1 MTALATARS
10 TFAAR
15 HVRLLAVTVVIALG
29 LSAGALPAN
38 ATVASAPSATTVSMA
53 AKVAKFTRAPIPV
66 ISGTREVGKVL
77 TAKTGVWAPNPVSF
91 SYQWK
96 RAGVAIAGATRSS
109 YVVRPG
115 DVGKAIAVTVTAK
128 RTKYISTTRQSASTG
143 KVLGLAY
150 KNCTALT
157 VAYPHGVAKD
167 GVKFNL
173 ANGKPRAFKGPTFHS
188 TALYTLNKKS
198 DRDRDGIACE
208 R

>member
-1 MTALATARS
+1 MASVS
-10 TFAAR
+10 T
-15 HVRLLAVTVVIALG
+15 
-29 LSAGALPAN
+29 
-38 ATVASAPSATTVSMA
+38 A
-53 AKVAKFTRAPIPV
+53 AKAAKFTRAPVPV
-66 ISGTREVGKVL
+66 VAGTVTVGKKL
-77 TAKTGVWAPNPVSF
+77 TAKTGVWAPTPTAF

-96 RAGVAIAGATRSS
+96 RAGVAISGATRST
-109 YVVRPG
+109 YFVRPG
-115 DVGKAIAVTVTAK
+115 DVGKAIAVTVSAK
-128 RTKYISTTRQSASTG
+128 RTKYVATTRQSASTA

-157 VAYPHGVAKD
+157 VAYPHGVAKA

-198 DRDRDGIACE
+198 DRDKDGVACE